1 MLQKLIKYLTKAITI
16 MGIEADLHMHSI
28 YSDGTYTP
36 QEILDIASRRGLK
49 LISITDHNC
58 VSPVVEHSNI
68 LQGIEISAEQ
78 KIDGVQVK
86 GLEILGYGFDIVKMK
101 KKIEQIRKSKIDALI
116 QGVTN
121 FNKLDFESN
130 LFRLKDNVG
139 RISVKNFFEFKWG
152 RSLTEEE
159 LNNLMQ
165 SSAPSKLA
173 LAEFLCDTFFE
184 FNPAIQ
190 HAYGEIHPLFKKEFS
205 DTIFKIAQDD
215 KITLFEAIRM
225 VKECGGV
232 AILAHPALCAVL
244 AKTWFK
250 FTQGLDPAR
259 LVVLLKEQGLDGVE
273 LYNYHGVVKYN
284 LHASR
289 CINEYFKKLSKKL
302 GLVNSWGSDC
312 HGEQWWG
319 MQMGT
324 FGATIEEI
332 RPLLYLM
339 QVSL

>member
-1 MLQKLIKYLTKAITI
+1 MLQKLIKYLTKVMV
-16 MGIEADLHMHSI
+16 MGIETDLHMHSI

-36 QEILDIASRRGLK
+36 QEILDIASRKGLK

-58 VSPVVEHSNI
+58 VSPVAGHPNI

-78 KIDGVQVK
+78 IIDSVHVK
-86 GLEILGYGFDIVKMK
+86 GLEILGYGFNAAKMK

-116 QGVTN
+116 QGIAN

-165 SSAPSKLA
+165 SSTPSKLE

-190 HAYGEIHPLFKKEFS
+190 QAYGEIHPLFKKEFS
-205 DTIFKIAQDD
+205 DTIFKIIQDD
-215 KITLFEAIRM
+215 KITLFEAIHM

-232 AILAHPALCAVL
+232 AILAHPALCGVL
-244 AKTWFK
+244 AKKWFNE
-250 FTQGLDPAR
+250 TVNGMDPVK
-259 LVVLLKEQGLDGVE
+259 LLLLLKDQGLDGVE
-273 LYNYHGVVKYN
+273 LYNYHGVVKYTFE
-284 LHASR
+284 ASTS
-289 CINEYFKKLSKKL
+289 INKYFKDLSKKL

-319 MQMGT
+319 MQIGT

-332 RPLLYLM
+332 RPLLHLM
-339 QVSL
+339 QISL